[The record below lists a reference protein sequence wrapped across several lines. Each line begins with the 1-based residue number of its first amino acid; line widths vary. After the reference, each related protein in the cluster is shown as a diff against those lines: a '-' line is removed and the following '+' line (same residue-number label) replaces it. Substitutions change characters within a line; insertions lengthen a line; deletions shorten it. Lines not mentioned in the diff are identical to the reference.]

1 MDYKSEE
8 ITIDGKSLDNY
19 IFDTVMKKLKEHI
32 QKQMYTQQRELINSL
47 SMVQRQYIAD
57 DEMAAMQATDNEIE
71 SMKMKIAMQSLNV
84 FKEIKNE

>member
-32 QKQMYTQQRELINSL
+32 QKQMYTQQRELVNSL
-47 SMVQRQYIAD
+47 SMVQRQYISD

-71 SMKMKIAMQSLNV
+71 SMKMKIVMQSFNV
-84 FKEIKNE
+84 FGNKK